1 MTTSTEADRFALPGH
16 LLLFACLYGGY
27 GALSPFLPA
36 FLQARGLS
44 AEEIS
49 VFLAAAMVVRLAAGP
64 LAGRWADRRR
74 AARPLLAVFLAA
86 ASGSVLAMLAGY
98 WAGPLLLIGL
108 LHAVATAPLAPLADA
123 LALSAAAGGR
133 RVRYGL
139 VRAAGSAAFIAA
151 TVATGRAVEAVGLS
165 SGLWACALLFAA
177 GALAT
182 LALAP
187 ARPDPAR
194 RCHRERPEGIF
205 ALLALPRFRR
215 MMLSAALVIGAHAM
229 HDAFAVIVW
238 TGAGVSPATAA
249 LLWSEAVAAE
259 VLVFLALGPWLLA
272 RLGPGR
278 ALALA
283 AAAGALRWGAQAQ
296 TVSPPALAAIQL
308 LHGLTFALLH
318 LACLALIEA
327 TVPPRARATAITLY
341 GTLALGLA
349 SALATAAAGNLYA
362 RFGMGAFWAMS
373 AVSLAAVPLA
383 LSLPVA
389 EDEVHP
395 YMN

>member
-1 MTTSTEADRFALPGH
+1 MPATGTDRFALPGH
-16 LLLFACLYGGY
+16 LLLFSCLYGGY

-44 AEEIS
+44 AEQIS
-49 VFLAAAMVVRLAAGP
+49 TCLAAAMAVRLVAGP
-64 LAGRWADRRR
+64 LAGRWADHRR
-74 AARPLLAVFLAA
+74 AARPLLAVSLAA
-86 ASGSVLAMLAGY
+86 ASGSVLAMLGGNGV
-98 WAGPLLLIGL
+98 GPLFLIGL

-123 LALSAAAGGR
+123 LTLSAAAGGR
-133 RVRYGL
+133 RVRYGR

-151 TVATGRAVEAVGLS
+151 TVATGRAVETYGLS

-177 GALAT
+177 AAFATPALPPDRSDAAREGGAKRA
-182 LALAP
+182 
-187 ARPDPAR
+187 
-194 RCHRERPEGIF
+194 EGVL

-215 MMLSAALVIGAHAM
+215 MVLAAALVIGAHAM
-229 HDAFAVIVW
+229 HDTFAVVVW
-238 TGAGVSPATAA
+238 TVAGIPPATAA

-259 VLVFLALGPWLLA
+259 VLVFLALGPWLLE

-283 AAAGALRWGAQAQ
+283 AAAGGLRWGMQAQ

-318 LACLALIEA
+318 LACLALIVGV
-327 TVPPRARATAITLY
+327 VPARARATAITLY

-349 SALATAAAGNLYA
+349 SALATGAAGSLYA
-362 RFGMGAFWAMS
+362 QFGMGAFWAMS

-389 EDEVHP
+389 KDGVHP